1 MISIPSKNEEDGSTS
16 FGTAKNPGI
25 PELQLPRGKL
35 QGSIGMTRMTPSM
48 ASCTSGEG
56 HLGHLGPNLSEMNTE
71 LIGGTHFVRGGCF
84 SAS

>member
-1 MISIPSKNEEDGSTS
+1 MKKITFRTDFDMISIPSKNEEDGPTS
-16 FGTAKNPGI
+16 FWNRQNPEI

-56 HLGHLGPNLSEMNTE
+56 NLGPKC
-71 LIGGTHFVRGGCF
+71 RD
-84 SAS
+84 